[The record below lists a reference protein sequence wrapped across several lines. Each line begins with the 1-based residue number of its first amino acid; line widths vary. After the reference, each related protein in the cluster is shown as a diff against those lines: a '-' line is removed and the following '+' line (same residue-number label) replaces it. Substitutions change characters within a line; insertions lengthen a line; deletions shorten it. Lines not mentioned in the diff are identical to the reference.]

1 MINDDIIDMAVYHDG
16 YDDDDTINGMVIIL
30 QKWSKMMVTDIESL
44 PRGGMGGV
52 VHTVGTVENSEQN
65 YLSDKTFF
73 EMPSFQRVC
82 TKYI

>member
-16 YDDDDTINGMVIIL
+16 YDDDNTINVMLIIL

-52 VHTVGTVENSEQN
+52 VHTVGTVENSEQD
-65 YLSDKTFF
+65 LSDQTYF

>member
-1 MINDDIIDMAVYHDG
+1 
-16 YDDDDTINGMVIIL
+16 
-30 QKWSKMMVTDIESL
+30 MMVTDIESL

-52 VHTVGTVENSEQN
+52 VHTVGTGENSEQD
-65 YLSDKTFF
+65 LSDKTFF